1 MIRGEEV
8 VLITREVVG
17 RDELNDP
24 IYAPV
29 ESVVENVVV
38 APGPRDDLADGNRPE
53 GVRVSWTCHF
63 PKTFTGSLR
72 GASVKVRADKA
83 RKVIG
88 DPQPYTD
95 ANTPGP
101 WNRPVELE
109 GVDG

>member
-1 MIRGEEV
+1 MIRGEKVTV
-8 VLITREVVG
+8 VAREVVG
-17 RDELNDP
+17 RDELNEP
-24 IYAPV
+24 VYELV

-38 APGPRDDLADGNRPE
+38 APGPREDLAEGSRPD
-53 GVRVSWTCHF
+53 GVRVSWTVHF

-72 GASVKVRADKA
+72 GASVKVRADVA